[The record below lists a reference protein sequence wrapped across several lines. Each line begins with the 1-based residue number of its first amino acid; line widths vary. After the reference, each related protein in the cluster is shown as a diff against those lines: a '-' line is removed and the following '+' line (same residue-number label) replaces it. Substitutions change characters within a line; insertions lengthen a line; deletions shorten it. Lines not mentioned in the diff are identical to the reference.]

1 MTVSAAP
8 AAVRTLDDLPHASLR
23 DVVQGFGL
31 YARPGTHRSR
41 LHRLGERFVVDL
53 PAFPTLLVTSKPEDA
68 KAVLGAGDGSLSFG
82 QVLSRFMPH
91 DVLFGEDAFIFMEG
105 EEHLRE
111 RRKIGAP
118 FHGAALKA
126 YEGRMEDVARHALR
140 SWTLDRPAPFI
151 KLGYRLSMD
160 VMMSVIFG
168 VRGERSAR
176 LEAAMRAYC
185 NVVHQP
191 AFLGLS
197 FLAAFTGGHQLP
209 YPPLQRGADAADAL
223 ILAEMAER
231 RRHPEA
237 EHSDVMAA
245 FLEMNEDEENPK
257 TDAEIARGL
266 RGLVLAGFETTAVT
280 LSWVGEYLAHH
291 PAVLAEC
298 HRAIDAGDDGYLDA
312 VIAEVMRIRPSVPMT
327 GRRAMRDVEVN
338 GIRVP
343 AGAFVLL
350 ATMRVHER
358 PDVYDEPLAFKPER
372 FVGKRPGTY
381 TWLTFG
387 GGPHRCMG
395 GAFALFE
402 ARVLLR
408 TLLREHTIAPEAGPV
423 APCKTTHAMLV
434 PEDGAR
440 ITMTRRSAR
449 GASA

>member
-8 AAVRTLDDLPHASLR
+8 AVRTLDDLPHASLR

-41 LHRLGERFVVDL
+41 LHRLGERFVIDV

-68 KAVLGAGDGSLSFG
+68 KAVLGASDGSLSFG

-91 DVLFGEDAFIFMEG
+91 DVLFGEDAFIFLEG

-111 RRKIGAP
+111 RRKTGAP
-118 FHGAALKA
+118 FHGQALKG
-126 YEGRMEDVARHALR
+126 YEERMEQVAQHALR
-140 SWTLDRPAPFI
+140 GWTLDRPAPFI

-168 VRGERSAR
+168 VRGDRSAR
-176 LEAAMRAYC
+176 LESAMHTYC
-185 NVVHQP
+185 NVVHHP
-191 AFLGLS
+191 TFLGLA
-197 FLAAFTGGHQLP
+197 FLAALTGGKQLP
-209 YPPLQRGADAADAL
+209 YPPLHKGAAAVDAL
-223 ILAEMAER
+223 ILEEMAER
-231 RRHPEA
+231 RRHPEV
-237 EHSDVMAA
+237 EHGDVMAA
-245 FLEMNEDEENPK
+245 FLEMNKEEDQPK
-257 TDAEIARGL
+257 TDAELARGL
-266 RGLVLAGFETTAVT
+266 RGLVLAGYETTAVT

-291 PAVLAEC
+291 PDVTSAC
-298 HRAIDAGDDGYLDA
+298 HRAIDEGDDGYLDA

-343 AGAFVLL
+343 TGAYALI

-358 PDVYDEPLAFKPER
+358 PDVYDAPLEFRPER
-372 FVGKRPGTY
+372 FVGTRPGTY

-408 TLLREHTIAPEAGPV
+408 TLLREHTIRPEAGRV
-423 APCKTTHAMLV
+423 APCKATHAMLI
-434 PEDGAR
+434 PDDGAMV
-440 ITMTRRSAR
+440 TVRRRNAR
-449 GASA
+449 AASA